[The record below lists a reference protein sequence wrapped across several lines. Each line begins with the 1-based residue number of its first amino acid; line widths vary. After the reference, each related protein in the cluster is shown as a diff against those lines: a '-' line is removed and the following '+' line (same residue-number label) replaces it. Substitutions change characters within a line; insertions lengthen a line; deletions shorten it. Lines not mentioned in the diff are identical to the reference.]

1 MNQTGPISFT
11 IHRLYHVLVNNQLRY
26 IFLFVIIKFNS
37 QRSRVP
43 KRTPTSKQEDDARM
57 LPKPIMRG
65 KWTVLAIALA
75 VSMVIMPFLIKPAMA
90 ADTCEPEEVAAP
102 SDSPEPFMY
111 RLDANCTLHISE
123 GTLQPIATN
132 GNTVQ
137 YPIRQHDKVRI
148 IIFDFP
154 LGTRLND
161 DSSHLFDS
169 YPNVEMIKGLD
180 SMDTSNVKKADYMF
194 ANLRNLKTPV
204 DTYNLNEATLTSAHG
219 MFANSNFDMFNAGS
233 LRFNPGNSGSLDLGS
248 MFKGAT
254 ATKKAFDLSGWM
266 FEDHDAYT
274 IDTPDMFNGSTG
286 PIRIEGNISDAR
298 IAYADRMFA
307 NTNSYLI
314 GVDGLRTDSLYTAIG
329 MFENAKPDNPI
340 DLSLWDTKS
349 LNIANQMFKGS
360 DIDKFSGMNNWNLES
375 LASAYGMYEDLNPSE
390 DVRIQTEMPKVEYA
404 ISMFEGSD
412 LNKFPDIAN
421 LHFGSTVW
429 TLNMFRN
436 AKDNYLD
443 LSKWKLD
450 DQAVN
455 PDGMLNSPYITYT
468 TFGNNDDKIHFTLG
482 STAFIPGIGDS
493 SLNTWDDPTLPKE
506 YAAKKWAT
514 LPIKPDCD
522 AQFNGDPDNLPKNCW
537 DDGQSWVST
546 NSGSAADNELFDG
559 HHDKRIFFRAPSVP
573 VNFNANGVENVQNMP
588 DMKYFLKIF
597 SSRDDMIPDT
607 VPKDPTG
614 ARTFTSWNTQADGKG
629 QSYNPGDHTGM
640 DFQSLDLYAQWKT
653 NNHSIRFIDS
663 SKKGGNLPEDA
674 TSVHGSEYTIP
685 DQAPT
690 RKGYRFDGWAS
701 SRNGKAEY
709 KPGDQLTITTDLTLY
724 AVWSR
729 RDPVISFDNNGGNGN
744 APAVRTKDESDSPS
758 KVVVSIDCDSK
769 PTKNGMTFIGWSPV
783 KSDNLSGADAG
794 KKGKVAV
801 CGYADKSTLEAG
813 YGETINLHAVWAKK
827 PKAVFEQ
834 NRPKGMTALLPEA
847 ETVTGDWYVGGLAP
861 RTYVGSDIFGWYKG
875 YSPDGVYRF
884 DGWVNEDGTPFT
896 GTNLDRSDVEV
907 KAKWSRIA
915 DNDSPKAHDS
925 DKDQPIADDTEA
937 TPSAQDGG
945 SDPVRSA
952 STIAKP
958 ISIQKSAISLVGGI
972 RPAADHSGI
981 SGTNP
986 SLSSNG
992 FAQSDD
998 EDSNADSDNSSTVT
1012 NNNGS
1017 NVQNNGAEQ
1026 NQNSGSASTDSSN
1039 ESAETNP
1046 GTTMAKTGASAAIPA
1061 SMTVLLVLM
1070 ASAVVF
1076 IRKRMG

>member
-1 MNQTGPISFT
+1 MNPAS
-11 IHRLYHVLVNNQLRY
+11 
-26 IFLFVIIKFNS
+26 
-37 QRSRVP
+37 
-43 KRTPTSKQEDDARM
+43 KREDDTRM
-57 LPKPIMRG
+57 PMLSKPIMRR

-90 ADTCEPEEVAAP
+90 AETCESETVQGAQGAT
-102 SDSPEPFMY
+102 SYWLEP
-111 RLDANCTLHISE
+111 NCTLHISE
-123 GTLQPIATN
+123 GALPPITTD
-132 GNTVQ
+132 GTTVQ
-137 YPIRQHDKVRI
+137 YPIKQHDKVRT

-154 LGTRLND
+154 LDTMLND

-169 YPNVEMIKGLD
+169 YPNVERIKGLD
-180 SMDTSNVKKADYMF
+180 SMDMSNVRKADYMF

-204 DTYNLNEATLTSAHG
+204 DTYNLSSATLTSAHG

-233 LRFNPGNSGSLDLGS
+233 LKFNPGNLGRLDLEG

-254 ATKKAFDLSGWM
+254 ATHKAFDLSGWM
-266 FEDHDAYT
+266 FENHDDYI

-329 MFENAKPDNPI
+329 MFENAKPSNPI

-349 LNIANQMFKGS
+349 LNVANQMFKGS
-360 DIDKFSGMNNWNLES
+360 DIDKFSGMEKWNLES
-375 LASAYGMYEDLNPSE
+375 LASAYEMYSGLNPSK

-412 LNKFPDIAN
+412 LNKFPDVDN

-436 AKDNYLD
+436 AKANYLD

-482 STAFIPGIGDS
+482 STAFIPGVGNS

-514 LPIKPDCD
+514 LPIKPECD
-522 AQFNGDPDNLPKNCW
+522 AKFDGNPDHLDKDCW

-573 VNFNANGVENVQNMP
+573 VSFNANGIENVQDMP
-588 DMKYFLKIF
+588 NIQYFLKTF
-597 SSRDDMIPDT
+597 SSKDDMIPET
-607 VPKDPTG
+607 APKDPTE
-614 ARTFTSWNTQADGKG
+614 ARTFISWNTQSDGKG
-629 QSYNPGDHTGM
+629 KSYNPGDHTGL

-674 TSVHGSEYTIP
+674 TAVHGSSYTIP
-685 DQAPT
+685 DQVPT
-690 RKGYRFDGWAS
+690 RKGYQFDGWAT
-701 SRNGKAEY
+701 SRTGKAEY
-709 KPGDQLTITTDLTLY
+709 KPGDQLTMTSDMTLY

-729 RDPVISFDNNGGNGN
+729 KNPIISFDDNGGNGN
-744 APAVRTKDESDSPS
+744 APTVKIDEDSHNPS
-758 KVVVSIDCDSK
+758 KVIVAIDCDNH
-769 PTKNGMTFIGWSPV
+769 PTKDGMTFIGWSPV
-783 KSDNLSGADAG
+783 KSDNLSGTDAG
-794 KKGKVAV
+794 KKGQVAV
-801 CGYADKSTLEAG
+801 CGYSNKTKLEAK
-813 YGETINLHAVWAKK
+813 YGEAINLHAVWVRK
-827 PKAVFEQ
+827 PKAVFDD
-834 NRPKGMTALLPEA
+834 NRPKDMKAQLPKT
-847 ETVTGDWYVGGLAP
+847 ETVTGDWYVRGLTS
-861 RTYVGSDIFGWYKG
+861 RTYIGSDIFGWYKG
-875 YSPDGVYRF
+875 YSPDGVYQF
-884 DGWVNEDGTPFT
+884 DGWMNEDGSPFT
-896 GTNLDRSDVEV
+896 GTALERSDVKV

-915 DNDSPKAHDS
+915 D
-925 DKDQPIADDTEA
+925 DKPTTEDDKEKDPVSNYDTKGNPSTQDDTVHSVRPIAE
-937 TPSAQDGG
+937 
-945 SDPVRSA
+945 PV
-952 STIAKP
+952 ST
-958 ISIQKSAISLVGGI
+958 QNGGI
-972 RPAADHSGI
+972 RLSSDRSGV

-998 EDSNADSDNSSTVT
+998 ENSNADSDNSSTDT
-1012 NNNGS
+1012 NNNDS
-1017 NVQNNGAEQ
+1017 NVQNNGTEQ

-1046 GTTMAKTGASAAIPA
+1046 GTAMAKTGAPAAIPV
-1061 SMTVLLVLM
+1061 SMTVLLVLT

-1076 IRKRMG
+1076 IRKRMS